1 MGLMLPVGGFELFGA
16 GALTIVGAAAAV
28 LGLFDDGA
36 AEVFGRLDGA
46 AAAECGLAAGDL
58 TRWTIGL

>member
-1 MGLMLPVGGFELFGA
+1 MGLMLPVEGFELFGA

-46 AAAECGLAAGDL
+46 AAECGLAAGDL
-58 TRWTIGL
+58 TRWTTGL

>member
-1 MGLMLPVGGFELFGA
+1 MGLMLPVEGFELFGA

-46 AAAECGLAAGDL
+46 GAAECGLAAGDL

>member
-1 MGLMLPVGGFELFGA
+1 MGLMLPVEGFELFGA

-46 AAAECGLAAGDL
+46 APECGLAAGDL

>member
-1 MGLMLPVGGFELFGA
+1 MLPVEGFELFGA

-28 LGLFDDGA
+28 LGLFDGGA

-46 AAAECGLAAGDL
+46 GAECGLAAGDL

>member
-1 MGLMLPVGGFELFGA
+1 MGLMLPVEGFELFGA

-36 AEVFGRLDGA
+36 AEVFGR
-46 AAAECGLAAGDL
+46 
-58 TRWTIGL
+58 

>member
-1 MGLMLPVGGFELFGA
+1 MLPVEGFELFGA
-16 GALTIVGAAAAV
+16 GALTIVGADAAV

-46 AAAECGLAAGDL
+46 APECGLAAGDL
-58 TRWTIGL
+58 TR

>member
-1 MGLMLPVGGFELFGA
+1 MLPVEGFELFGA

-46 AAAECGLAAGDL
+46 AECGLAAGDL

>member
-1 MGLMLPVGGFELFGA
+1 MLPVEGFELFGA

-36 AEVFGRLDGA
+36 AEGFGRLDGA
-46 AAAECGLAAGDL
+46 AAECGLAADDL